1 MSTITVNATMEVLY
15 YAVGVIGSIKIVKD
29 LFKPKD
35 KIENIVK
42 EEDYDGDSEEER
54 MKKYWDEDGL
64 PIANFE
70 YDKAM
75 YEASDQYANM
85 IDKKIF
91 ESGEYYD
98 EEYEPDYGQYCN
110 VEEEEKRPVE

>member
-1 MSTITVNATMEVLY
+1 MSIITINATMEALY

-29 LFKPKD
+29 LFKPKE
-35 KIENIVK
+35 KIETIIK
-42 EEDYDGDSEEER
+42 EEDYYGDSEEER
-54 MKKYWDEDGL
+54 RNKYWDKDGL

-75 YEASDQYANM
+75 YEANDAYANM
-85 IDKKIF
+85 VDQKILD
-91 ESGEYYD
+91 SGEYYD

-110 VEEEEKRPVE
+110 IEEEKRAE